1 MPIHERKIN
10 GDATDQAVLR
20 LSESLGSVAQL
31 RQDWKK
37 IFEIAFNSKNKFM
50 IRIMAPANQAAS
62 NNSA

>member
-50 IRIMAPANQAAS
+50 VRIMAPANQVAS